1 MPSLQVAVNFTPA
14 LQKPGLVIHT
24 CDPSSRRSEVQVC
37 PWLRSSLELT
47 WTSLF
52 PPPRQPGSPLQG
64 SNTVS
69 AGPHMSFMH
78 GCIFREPEPGGVIFG
93 KLRSFWSILCTLD
106 NNRQGIIFLV
116 ILCPQH
122 RPLLIGLCH
131 AWVKFQGSC
140 IDYTYHCCNKT
151 LHKSK
156 HKEVSGNFRWSYH
169 IRSLEAAETNA
180 GLCWLGP

>member
-1 MPSLQVAVNFTPA
+1 M
-14 LQKPGLVIHT
+14 
-24 CDPSSRRSEVQVC
+24 
-37 PWLRSSLELT
+37 
-47 WTSLF
+47 SLF
-52 PPPRQPGSPLQG
+52 PPPREPGFPLQG

-93 KLRSFWSILCTLD
+93 KLRSFWSRLCTLD
-106 NNRQGIIFLV
+106 NNCQGIIFLV

-140 IDYTYHCCNKT
+140 IDYTYHCCDKT

-156 HKEVSGNFRWSYH
+156 HKEVRAGTSGGHTTSEVWKQQRRMPVS
-169 IRSLEAAETNA
+169 A
-180 GLCWLGP
+180 GLVLRVERQPLEWELLPYLG